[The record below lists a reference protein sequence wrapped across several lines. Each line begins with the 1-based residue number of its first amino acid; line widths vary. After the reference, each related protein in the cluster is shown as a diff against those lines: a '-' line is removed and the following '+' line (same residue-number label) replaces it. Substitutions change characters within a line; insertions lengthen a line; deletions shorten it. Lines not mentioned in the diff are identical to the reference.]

1 MAVVRNQKDL
11 GAGILY
17 VAFGTVGWYI
27 ARDYGFG
34 QASRMGAGY
43 FPTVLSCLLIAF
55 GMAAIIRSFVGKQ
68 GEVVGG
74 FAWKAVLFVCG
85 SIVLFGLL
93 LIPAGFIVALIVL
106 SLVSAA
112 ASHYFKFE
120 WKGVG
125 ALVILVVFCGL
136 VFVKGLGVPMPL
148 IGTWFGG

>member
-1 MAVVRNQKDL
+1 MALIRNQKDL

-17 VAFGTVGWYI
+17 VAFGTVAWYI

-34 QASRMGAGY
+34 QASRMGPGY
-43 FPTVLSCLLIAF
+43 FPTVLAVLLIAF
-55 GMAAIIRSFVGKQ
+55 GLAAIIRSFVGKE
-68 GEVVGG
+68 GEVIGA
-74 FAWKAVLFVCG
+74 FAWKSVLFVCG

-93 LIPAGFIVALIVL
+93 LIPAGLIIALIVL
-106 SLVSAA
+106 CLVSAA

-148 IGTWFGG
+148 LGSWFGG